1 MNLARHK
8 CCFITSDTGYEQ
20 MRRTA
25 VDVLSFQRCILHR
38 NTSGILGLR
47 TFRIGTFKIL
57 GKKQVNNRIGVEYT
71 RGSG

>member
-1 MNLARHK
+1 
-8 CCFITSDTGYEQ
+8 